1 MGYLNYFG
9 VENTKTYTENTA
21 QFKRAV
27 LDRAIKEI
35 NQYTELDVTYEVEKE
50 VVQSLALN

>member
-1 MGYLNYFG
+1 M
-9 VENTKTYTENTA
+9 
-21 QFKRAV
+21 
-27 LDRAIKEI
+27 KEI